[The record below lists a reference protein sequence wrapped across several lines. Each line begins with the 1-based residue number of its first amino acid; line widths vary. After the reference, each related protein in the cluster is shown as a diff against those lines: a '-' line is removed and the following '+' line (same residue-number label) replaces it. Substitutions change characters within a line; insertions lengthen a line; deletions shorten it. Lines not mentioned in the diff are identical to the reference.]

1 MRSSKPEDLDPTD
14 FRHSHPR
21 FQQEH
26 LARNIRMV
34 ERLRGLAE
42 RYGCS
47 PVQLA
52 LAWLLAQGDDIVP
65 IPGTRRIGYL
75 RENVAAAELPLS
87 DEQLAAVSAAVPH
100 DVVSGERYDPS
111 RHGDRRP
118 LTGPPLVSL
127 HLPSPPTPDP
137 TRNPMADKL
146 NQLKLAAVN
155 IDGVLL
161 NDTFSPVIH
170 NFIVSRG
177 GEYTADVERS
187 IFSQPQLVG
196 GQGMANAA
204 RVPWTAQEAI
214 DVYFKEREEYTREHP
229 VELLDGA
236 IDLLRHCA
244 GWG

>member
-1 MRSSKPEDLDPTD
+1 
-14 FRHSHPR
+14 
-21 FQQEH
+21 
-26 LARNIRMV
+26 
-34 ERLRGLAE
+34 
-42 RYGCS
+42 
-47 PVQLA
+47 
-52 LAWLLAQGDDIVP
+52 
-65 IPGTRRIGYL
+65 
-75 RENVAAAELPLS
+75 
-87 DEQLAAVSAAVPH
+87 
-100 DVVSGERYDPS
+100 
-111 RHGDRRP
+111 
-118 LTGPPLVSL
+118 
-127 HLPSPPTPDP
+127 
-137 TRNPMADKL
+137 MADKL
-146 NQLKLAAVN
+146 QQLKLAAVN

-236 IDLLRHCA
+236 IDLLRRLRGLGLKTVSYGGLDKSHFDHFLGEHADLFDEPGYVCTNDFRPGLREITTEVFGLKYDEVLFIDDVA
-244 GWG
+244 RVAEVARALDIPFIGHPSSFEHSFQPQLMRESGARHIVDSLHSIDEELLRTLDAEAAAHSVWRG

>member
-1 MRSSKPEDLDPTD
+1 
-14 FRHSHPR
+14 
-21 FQQEH
+21 
-26 LARNIRMV
+26 
-34 ERLRGLAE
+34 
-42 RYGCS
+42 
-47 PVQLA
+47 
-52 LAWLLAQGDDIVP
+52 
-65 IPGTRRIGYL
+65 
-75 RENVAAAELPLS
+75 
-87 DEQLAAVSAAVPH
+87 
-100 DVVSGERYDPS
+100 
-111 RHGDRRP
+111 
-118 LTGPPLVSL
+118 
-127 HLPSPPTPDP
+127 
-137 TRNPMADKL
+137 MADKL
-146 NQLKLAAVN
+146 KQLKLAAVN

-236 IDLLRHCA
+236 IDLLRRLRGLGLKTVSYGGLDKSHFDHFLGEHADLFDEPGYVCTNDFRPGLREITTEIFGLKYDEVLFIDDVA
-244 GWG
+244 RVAEVAKALDIPFIGHPSSFEHSFQPQLMRESGARHIVDSLHSIDEELLRTLDTEAAAHSVWRD